1 MVQKFPE
8 AFLGSSIIVCEG
20 DTEIGFCRALD
31 ARWSADELYNP
42 FAVRGIVPIDG
53 EGSRNSPRCPKC
65 LAAIGYR
72 VVYFGDSDCPLNPN
86 AADMEQAGI
95 KTILWSDGIAIEERV
110 ASDLPWAG
118 LLEVLALAV
127 EMHGENKI
135 RAAVISKHGASPD
148 LLAAPSHWTETT
160 SLRTAIGAAAKAGD
174 WFKTLDRGERLGNI
188 VVRLLPDVPQSDL
201 ATKLSDLKQWV
212 DSHG

>member
-1 MVQKFPE
+1 
-8 AFLGSSIIVCEG
+8 
-20 DTEIGFCRALD
+20 
-31 ARWSADELYNP
+31 
-42 FAVRGIVPIDG
+42 
-53 EGSRNSPRCPKC
+53 
-65 LAAIGYR
+65 
-72 VVYFGDSDCPLNPN
+72 
-86 AADMEQAGI
+86 MEQAGI